1 MLARMRLEALGY
13 SEETKNLAP
22 NVLNNFPNALV
33 KQLVFHPSSE
43 KLGRI
48 FSDPEMFDEL
58 PDFVV
63 KTKDPNFGSIG
74 PQRGMP
80 NLNYDTTSI
89 EDIVKAGGFA
99 EQGYGTSGFGSFK
112 LSAARIEELR
122 YITGLDYK
130 TATFTLENQKK
141 LYMAHILTSGEMKKI
156 YSGLDMDLYG
166 SSGLDESDLEGLFDS
181 SNSKF
186 NTPVF
191 SSIPV
196 EDWIY
201 YGSVDDEGKT
211 FYYGED

>member
-1 MLARMRLEALGY
+1 MG
-13 SEETKNLAP
+13 N
-22 NVLNNFPNALV
+22 
-33 KQLVFHPSSE
+33 
-43 KLGRI
+43 
-48 FSDPEMFDEL
+48 
-58 PDFVV
+58 
-63 KTKDPNFGSIG
+63 
-74 PQRGMP
+74 
-80 NLNYDTTSI
+80 
-89 EDIVKAGGFA
+89 IVG
-99 EQGYGTSGFGSFK
+99 
-112 LSAARIEELR
+112 I
-122 YITGLDYK
+122 DYK

-156 YSGLDMDLYG
+156 YSGLDMNLYG

-201 YGSVDDEGKT
+201 YGSVDDEGET

>member
-1 MLARMRLEALGY
+1 MVGTRRE
-13 SEETKNLAP
+13 
-22 NVLNNFPNALV
+22 
-33 KQLVFHPSSE
+33 QSS
-43 KLGRI
+43 KI
-48 FSDPEMFDEL
+48 
-58 PDFVV
+58 
-63 KTKDPNFGSIG
+63 
-74 PQRGMP
+74 
-80 NLNYDTTSI
+80 
-89 EDIVKAGGFA
+89 
-99 EQGYGTSGFGSFK
+99 
-112 LSAARIEELR
+112 
-122 YITGLDYK
+122 
-130 TATFTLENQKK
+130 LENQKK

-156 YSGLDMDLYG
+156 YSGLGIDLYG